1 MGLKRE
7 EKSEIIKYFARHE
20 SDTGSPEVQYALIR
34 ARIAQLQ
41 EHLKKHKKDY
51 QTQRTLLRLV
61 AKMRKLRKY
70 MIKKY
75 PESYEKVKR
84 LLGLSK

>member
-1 MGLKRE
+1 MALKIE
-7 EKSEIIKYFARHE
+7 EKEQIIKYFARHE
-20 SDTGSPEVQYALIR
+20 SDTGSPEVQYALLR

-41 EHLKKHKKDY
+41 RHLAKHKKDY

-61 AKMRKLRKY
+61 AKMRKLRSY
-70 MIKKY
+70 MLKKY
-75 PESYEKVKR
+75 PERYEKVKR

>member
-1 MGLKRE
+1 MGLRKE
-7 EKSEIIKYFARHE
+7 EKAQIIKYFARHE
-20 SDTGSPEVQYALIR
+20 SDTGSPEVQYALLR

-41 EHLKKHKKDY
+41 NHLKKHRKDY

-61 AKMRKLRKY
+61 AKMRKLRNY
-70 MIKKY
+70 MIRKY
-75 PESYEKVKR
+75 PERYEKVKK